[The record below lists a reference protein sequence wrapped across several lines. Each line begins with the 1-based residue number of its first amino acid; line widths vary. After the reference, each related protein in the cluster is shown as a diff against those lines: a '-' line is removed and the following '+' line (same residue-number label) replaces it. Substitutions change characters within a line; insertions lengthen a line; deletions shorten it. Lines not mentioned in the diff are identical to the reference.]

1 MAQEKIKVQVEHY
14 KSLKIF
20 ESSSEDSKSGLVSPS
35 AALLSLQSRE
45 ISSISSADMLE
56 DPEDKNKSPSSKSK
70 SSEEPQPELFA
81 AYFSKIRG
89 KEKQDATSEQQT
101 DDSSKFDYSFPDD
114 FWFQF
119 NKHY

>member
-20 ESSSEDSKSGLVSPS
+20 ESSSEDSKSGSVSPS
-35 AALLSLQSRE
+35 AALFSLQSRE
-45 ISSISSADMLE
+45 ITFISSADMLE

-70 SSEEPQPELFA
+70 SSEESQPELFA

-89 KEKQDATSEQQT
+89 KEKQAATSEQQT

-119 NKHY
+119 NKHF